1 MCLDSLCNGI
11 FTVIIILSYCYFLCR
26 APEIILGQPFD
37 EAIDIWSLGC
47 VLAELYL
54 GWPLFPGTS
63 EYDQINYICQML
75 GPPPSS
81 LMTNQDKTRRFFN
94 RSKGVWS
101 IKVTLV
107 TADTFLAL
115 AIYSSCSQHCLPV
128 CDVSDFL
135 ALWPFVWPGFDTSG
149 GVQRDLPTNFL

>member
-1 MCLDSLCNGI
+1 MSYH
-11 FTVIIILSYCYFLCR
+11 FLSR
-26 APEIILGQPFD
+26 APEIILGQPFN

-75 GPPPSS
+75 GPPPHT
-81 LMTNQDKTRRFFN
+81 LMTNLDKTKRFFN

-101 IKVTLV
+101 IKVTLE
-107 TADTFLAL
+107 TADTRAGLAL
-115 AIYSSCSQHCLPV
+115 
-128 CDVSDFL
+128 
-135 ALWPFVWPGFDTSG
+135 
-149 GVQRDLPTNFL
+149 